1 MITILATSQKNKKI
15 KKIVPNHIGK
25 IKTYNFIKI
34 GNILCIEN
42 KIGKDL
48 MN

>member
-1 MITILATSQKNKKI
+1 MVDYHFSNITKINKY
-15 KKIVPNHIGK
+15 IVPNHIGK
-25 IKTYNFIKI
+25 IKTYNFVKI
-34 GNILCIEN
+34 AHILCIEN